1 MGYRD
6 DTTALEGRREVL
18 IREIK
23 GQEEDL
29 TRLREEGDRL
39 RQAVRRKRLRLAL
52 ARAGRWMARHPKT
65 MVLLALVLGVAVL
78 IAVRTYQERRE
89 RRLRVEA
96 ALGKG
101 CTSQLKVD
109 ASLRSAHV
117 LVNGTDV
124 GRVPLEVPICR
135 GYYRVQV
142 VHERALPWQRVVSV
156 GVQPTIELEASLVP
170 FWPHERPAGVLV
182 FSDPPG
188 TIVFANGVE
197 VGRTPVLLAPNQ
209 LGKELHLALWAGT
222 ATTPLQLWKGAPTH
236 RGLWFHMGREAPEAP
251 R

>member
-18 IREIK
+18 SREIK
-23 GQEEDL
+23 GLEADL
-29 TRLREEGDRL
+29 TGLREEGDRL
-39 RQAVRRKRLRLAL
+39 RQAVRRRRLRLAL
-52 ARAGRWMARHPKT
+52 ARARRWMTRHPKT
-65 MVLLALVLGVAVL
+65 MVFFTLVLGVVVL
-78 IAVRTYQERRE
+78 VAVRTYQERRE
-89 RRLRVEA
+89 RRLRMEA

-101 CTSQLKVD
+101 CSSRLKVD
-109 ASLRSAHV
+109 ASFGGAHV

-124 GRVPLEVPICR
+124 GRVPLKVPICR

-142 VHERALPWQRVVSV
+142 VHDRALPWQRIVSV
-156 GVQPTIELEASLVP
+156 GVQPTVELQASLVP

-188 TIVFANGVE
+188 SIVFANGAE
-197 VGRTPVLLAPNQ
+197 VGRTPVLLAPDR
-209 LGKELHLALWAGT
+209 LKLHLALWAGA
-222 ATTPLQLWKGAPTH
+222 ATTPLQLWTGTSTPRT
-236 RGLWFHMGREAPEAP
+236 LWFHMGREAAEAP